1 MVREREGEIVVG
13 ERESAAGA
21 EGSATVKV
29 DYDEEVTER
38 RQVFGDVKSAGDAG
52 GNFDIFVLDPCLWV
66 SGGRDR
72 CVITEKL
79 GVVYGIIIACG

>member
-13 ERESAAGA
+13 ERESAAVA

-38 RQVFGDVKSAGDAG
+38 R
-52 GNFDIFVLDPCLWV
+52 
-66 SGGRDR
+66 
-72 CVITEKL
+72 
-79 GVVYGIIIACG
+79 

>member
-38 RQVFGDVKSAGDAG
+38 R
-52 GNFDIFVLDPCLWV
+52 
-66 SGGRDR
+66 
-72 CVITEKL
+72 
-79 GVVYGIIIACG
+79 